1 MQRSRVMRETE
12 GTEGKDGERSIMEG
26 GREEKLRKG
35 HWGAGAKVCESERE
49 RA

>member
-1 MQRSRVMRETE
+1 MREA
-12 GTEGKDGERSIMEG
+12 GGMKVRDGERNIMEEG
-26 GREEKLRKG
+26 EKLRKG